1 MRNNPDDLA
10 NQTLSKI
17 KEICKDATLEFKK
30 EVNFDNVFHHNI
42 SYGEIVGCSARK
54 NLAQEIL
61 NLIKK
66 EVA

>member
-10 NQTLSKI
+10 NQTLNKI
-17 KEICKDATLEFKK
+17 KKICRKNILEFKK
-30 EVNFDNVFHHNI
+30 FDDEVVAI
-42 SYGEIVGCSARK
+42 TSRK
-54 NLAQEIL
+54 ELSQEIL